1 MREVLAM
8 AKVGRPK
15 EVQPYDRSV
24 TVRFK
29 GSEYELLL
37 EQAQRHNMT
46 ISQLVRYMA
55 LKDATEPEK

>member
-1 MREVLAM
+1 M
-8 AKVGRPK
+8 AKVGRPR